1 VDEDDLM
8 KRAKEGDAQAF
19 GQLVR
24 RHQRRLVRFAGRML
38 GDAEAA
44 EDAAQ
49 EAFLRLWRARERY
62 RPQGRLT
69 CLLFQI
75 ARNIC
80 LDYARATWPE
90 TCLETADAARC
101 APGSSVEQRTQTNAL
116 AQAVQAAVL
125 DLPESQRVVF
135 VLSQYEGL
143 SYREIGAVLNCPV
156 GTVASRK
163 SQAVETLRRRLR
175 PWREEEERQ

>member
-1 VDEDDLM
+1 VDEDSLM
-8 KRAKEGDAQAF
+8 NRAKEGDAQAF
-19 GQLVR
+19 GHLVR

-75 ARNIC
+75 VRNIC
-80 LDYARATWPE
+80 LDYARSARPE
-90 TCLETADAARC
+90 TCLETADTERRATET
-101 APGSSVEQRTQTNAL
+101 SLEQRVQTTAL
-116 AQAVQAAVL
+116 AHAVRAAVL
-125 DLPESQRVVF
+125 DLPEAQRVVF
-135 VLSQYEGL
+135 VLSQYEGM
-143 SYREIGAVLNCPV
+143 SYRAIGEVLDCPV

-175 PWREEEERQ
+175 PWREEEGRE